1 VSLVSAVVLA
11 VAGMVAVTHTGF
23 QPSADPVRAGA
34 LAGASPLAV
43 AQTTIRSNPP
53 ASRRPRRLAVVYFV
67 LTEKQGAD
75 LLATHGALVRD
86 SVFLEGGDPARFPEV
101 HYLVAG
107 TREEES
113 LAIQRF
119 NVYVELASQQRID
132 LQVIDLRPGRRPDA
146 NAASP

>member
-34 LAGASPLAV
+34 LA
-43 AQTTIRSNPP
+43 
-53 ASRRPRRLAVVYFV
+53 
-67 LTEKQGAD
+67 GAD